1 MDNRQIHYFT
11 EVVKQ
16 GGFSKAAE
24 QLYVSQP
31 TISNVV
37 KELEKELD
45 VQLLIRTTRKLEL
58 TDTGKLLF
66 DYGEQISKLYR
77 RFYQE
82 LDDLK
87 HVEKGSIKMGIF
99 SSVGT
104 EILTS
109 NMSAFSKQYP
119 NITIHFVE
127 DGEAN
132 LKHALDNGELDLI
145 VLEVP
150 KSPVDEPINYIP
162 FLKGDLRLLV
172 HHTHPLAN
180 KELVTWE
187 ELKDEKFIIF
197 HEGFA
202 VRRFILQEC
211 ERMGFEPNILCETSQ
226 WKFILEMVSCNMG
239 ISILPQSNVT
249 NLNVDHLGIKV
260 LPIVNQEVHW
270 QLGIVWRKD
279 GYLSYATR
287 VWIQFLKEH
296 LDERKEPM

>member
-11 EVVKQ
+11 EVVRQ

-24 QLYVSQP
+24 YLYVSQP

-37 KELEKELD
+37 KDLEKELD

-66 DYGEQISKLYR
+66 HYGEKISQLYR
-77 RFYQE
+77 HFYQE
-82 LDDLK
+82 LDDTK
-87 HVEKGSIKMGIF
+87 KANKGSIKMGIF

-104 EILTS
+104 EILTDI
-109 NMSAFSKQYP
+109 MSAFYKQYP
-119 NITIHFVE
+119 NITIRFVE
-127 DGEAN
+127 DGEVN
-132 LKHALDNGELDLI
+132 LKNALSNGELDLI

-150 KSPVDEPINYIP
+150 MNEPINYIP

-180 KELVTWE
+180 KEVVAWE

-202 VRRFILQEC
+202 VRRFIMKEC
-211 ERMGFEPNILCETSQ
+211 ERIGFEPNIICETSQ

-239 ISILPQSNVT
+239 ISILPQSNLT
-249 NLNVDHLGIKV
+249 KLNVAHKGIKV
-260 LPIVNQEVHW
+260 LPIIDQEVHW
-270 QLGIVWRKD
+270 QIGIVWKKN
-279 GYLSYATR
+279 GYISYATR
-287 VWIQFLKEH
+287 VWIQFLKER
-296 LDERKEPM
+296 LE

>member
-58 TDTGKLLF
+58 TDTGRLLF

-150 KSPVDEPINYIP
+150 KSPVDVPINYIP

-180 KELVTWE
+180 KEMVTWE

-211 ERMGFEPNILCETSQ
+211 ERIGFEPNIICETSQ

-249 NLNVDHLGIKV
+249 NLNVAHLGIKV

-270 QLGIVWRKD
+270 QLGIVWRKE

-296 LDERKEPM
+296 LEERKEPM

>member
-24 QLYVSQP
+24 HLYVSQP

-37 KELEKELD
+37 KDLEKELD

-66 DYGEQISKLYR
+66 HYGEKISQLYR
-77 RFYQE
+77 HFYQE
-82 LDDLK
+82 LDDMK
-87 HVEKGSIKMGIF
+87 NVNKGTIKMGIF

-104 EILTS
+104 EILTDM
-109 NMSAFSKQYP
+109 MSAFSKQYP
-119 NITIHFVE
+119 NITIRFVE
-127 DGEAN
+127 DGEMN
-132 LKHALDNGELDLI
+132 LKNALYNGELDLI

-150 KSPVDEPINYIP
+150 LNDPVNYIP

-172 HHTHPLAN
+172 HHTHPLAK
-180 KELVTWE
+180 KEMVAWE
-187 ELKDEKFIIF
+187 DLMDEKFIIF

-211 ERMGFEPNILCETSQ
+211 ERIGFEPNIVCETSQ
-226 WKFILEMVSCNMG
+226 WKFILEMVSNNIG
-239 ISILPQSNVT
+239 ISILPQSNT
-249 NLNVDHLGIKV
+249 TELNVAHKGIKV
-260 LPIVNQEVHW
+260 LPIINQEVHW
-270 QLGIVWRKD
+270 QIGIVWRQG
-279 GYLSYATR
+279 GYISYATR
-287 VWIQFLKEH
+287 EWIRFLKER
-296 LDERKEPM
+296 LIDMKN

>member
-1 MDNRQIHYFT
+1 MDSRQIQYFT

-24 QLYVSQP
+24 HLYVSQP

-37 KELEKELD
+37 KDLEKELA

-66 DYGEQISKLYR
+66 RYGEKISQLYR
-77 RFYQE
+77 HFYQE
-82 LDDLK
+82 LDDIK
-87 HVEKGSIKMGIF
+87 NANKGSVNMGIF

-104 EILTS
+104 DILTNIVS
-109 NMSAFSKQYP
+109 DFYEKYP
-119 NITIHFVE
+119 NITIRFVE

-132 LKHALDNGELDLI
+132 LKKSLYNGELDLI

-150 KSPVDEPINYIP
+150 VNEEPIDFIP

-172 HHTHPLAN
+172 HDQHPLAS
-180 KELVTWE
+180 KEIVAWE
-187 ELKDEKFIIF
+187 ELKKERFIIF

-211 ERMGFEPNILCETSQ
+211 ERIGFEPNIVCETSQ
-226 WKFILEMVSCNMG
+226 WKFILELVSSNLG
-239 ISILPQSNVT
+239 VSILPQSNLT
-249 NLNVDHLGIKV
+249 KLNLAHKGIKV
-260 LPIVNQEVHW
+260 IPIVDQEVHW
-270 QLGIVWRKD
+270 QIGIAWRKD

-287 VWIQFLKEH
+287 EWIQFCKER
-296 LDERKEPM
+296 LG

>member
-1 MDNRQIHYFT
+1 MDNRQILYFT

-24 QLYVSQP
+24 HLYVSQP

-37 KELEKELD
+37 KDLEKELD

-66 DYGEQISKLYR
+66 HYGEQISQLYR
-77 RFYQE
+77 HFYQE
-82 LDDLK
+82 LDDIK
-87 HVEKGSIKMGIF
+87 NVNKGSIKMGIF

-104 EILTS
+104 EILT
-109 NMSAFSKQYP
+109 NIMSAFCEKFP
-119 NITIHFVE
+119 NITIRFVE

-132 LKHALDNGELDLI
+132 LKNALNNGELDLV

-150 KSPVDEPINYIP
+150 VNEPINYIP

-172 HHTHPLAN
+172 HDTHPLAN
-180 KELVTWE
+180 KDMVTWE
-187 ELKDEKFIIF
+187 ELKNEKFIIF

-202 VRRFILQEC
+202 VRRFIMKEC
-211 ERMGFEPNILCETSQ
+211 ERIGFEPNIVCETSQ

-239 ISILPQSNVT
+239 ISILPQSNLT
-249 NLNVDHLGIKV
+249 ELNVAHKGIKV
-260 LPIVNQEVHW
+260 LPFKDQQVHW
-270 QLGIVWRKD
+270 QIGIVWKKE
-279 GYLSYATR
+279 GYMSNATR
-287 VWIQFLKEH
+287 VWIQFLKER
-296 LDERKEPM
+296 LIDIK

>member
-24 QLYVSQP
+24 HLYVSQP

-37 KELEKELD
+37 KDLEKELG

-66 DYGEQISKLYR
+66 HYGEQIFQLYR
-77 RFYQE
+77 HFYRE
-82 LDDLK
+82 LDDIK
-87 HVEKGSIKMGIF
+87 NANNGSIKMGIF

-104 EILTS
+104 EILTDILS
-109 NMSAFSKQYP
+109 VFNKQYP
-119 NITIHFVE
+119 NITIRFVE

-132 LKHALDNGELDLI
+132 LKNALYNGELDLI

-150 KSPVDEPINYIP
+150 MNEPINYIP

-180 KELVTWE
+180 KEMVTWE
-187 ELKDEKFIIF
+187 ELRDEKFIIF

-202 VRRFILQEC
+202 VRRFILEEC
-211 ERMGFEPNILCETSQ
+211 ERIGFEPNIICETSQ
-226 WKFILEMVSCNMG
+226 WKFILEMVSCNLG
-239 ISILPQSNVT
+239 ISILPQSNLT
-249 NLNVDHLGIKV
+249 ELNVAHKGIKV
-260 LPIVNQEVHW
+260 LPIIDQEVHW
-270 QLGIVWRKD
+270 QIGIAWRKE
-279 GYLSYATR
+279 GYISYATR
-287 VWIQFLKEH
+287 VWIQFLKER
-296 LDERKEPM
+296 LD